1 MDSIKQ
7 SLNDLAHHFN
17 TTMAE
22 FQQNLNTSIPATSP
36 TSNIAAQFSTF
47 RTFVLSALE
56 NLQQQVNHLSKQQD
70 HLDMN
75 TRKKILLVHGVPE
88 AKNEDVT
95 AVMVKLLSD
104 RLDLPDLSIE
114 DISRCHRIGSSKVDK
129 HRVVLIKFKR
139 LLIRNQVWYAKTK
152 LKNTGTT
159 ISEFLTKTRH
169 DAFMAARQRF
179 GVSKC
184 WTREGVVFVITPS
197 GTRHRISSRSE
208 LDNIPGL
215 TDVHVPAANTGAAST
230 LTSSKARAA
239 APTQV
244 NRARRNIK
252 K

>member
-7 SLNDLAHHFN
+7 SLNDLAQHFN

-47 RTFVLSALE
+47 RNFVLSALE
-56 NLQQQVNHLSKQQD
+56 NLQQQVNHLSEQQD
-70 HLDMN
+70 RLDMN

-88 AKNEDVT
+88 TKNEDVST
-95 AVMVKLLSD
+95 VMIKLLSD
-104 RLDLPDLSIE
+104 RLGMPELSIE
-114 DISRCHRIGSSKVDK
+114 DISRCHRIGSSKNDK
-129 HRVVLIKFKR
+129 HRVVLIKFKL
-139 LLIRNQVWYAKTK
+139 LLIRNKVWYSKTK
-152 LKNTGTT
+152 LKSTGIT

-184 WTREGVVFVITPS
+184 WTREGVVFVIAPS

-208 LDNIPGL
+208 LDNISSLSEAHVSTAVPGS
-215 TDVHVPAANTGAAST
+215 ASG
-230 LTSSKARAA
+230 LISSKARAA
-239 APTQV
+239 PPTQV
-244 NRARRNIK
+244 NRAKRNIK